1 MLFVSKSKMTSVK
14 QKIVMTKYKRKVRV
28 SELIK
33 RELGTFFQNFAIR
46 KNDKEYFYL
55 TVTEVDISEDLR
67 NAIVYFSPFS
77 PDNNLMDNYE
87 LVELIIKN
95 NKKIMQTLSRL
106 NLRYLP
112 KLNYKIDELLDQ
124 TSKLDKLFNSPKV
137 IQDLKK
143 H

>member
-1 MLFVSKSKMTSVK
+1 MP
-14 QKIVMTKYKRKVRV
+14 KYKRKVRV

-67 NAIVYFSPFS
+67 NGIVYFSPFS
-77 PDNNLMDNYE
+77 PDNNLIDNYD
-87 LVELIIKN
+87 LVGLIKKN
-95 NKKIMQTLSRL
+95 NKKIKQNLSKL

-112 KLNYKIDELLDQ
+112 KLNYRIDELLDQ
-124 TSKLDKLFNSPKV
+124 TSKLEKLFNSPKV
-137 IQDLKK
+137 IQDIKK

>member
-1 MLFVSKSKMTSVK
+1 MP
-14 QKIVMTKYKRKVRV
+14 KYKRKVRV

-67 NAIVYFSPFS
+67 NGIVYFSPFS
-77 PDNNLMDNYE
+77 PDNNLIDNYD
-87 LVELIIKN
+87 LVELIKKN
-95 NKKIMQTLSRL
+95 NKKIKQNLSKL

-112 KLNYKIDELLDQ
+112 KLNYRIDELLDQ
-124 TSKLDKLFNSPKV
+124 TSKLEKLFNSPKV
-137 IQDLKK
+137 IQDIKK

>member
-1 MLFVSKSKMTSVK
+1 
-14 QKIVMTKYKRKVRV
+14 MTKYKRKVRV

-77 PDNNLMDNYE
+77 PDNNSMDNYE
-87 LVELIIKN
+87 LVELINKN

-112 KLNYKIDELLDQ
+112 KLNYKIDKLLDQ
-124 TSKLDKLFNSPKV
+124 TSRLDKLFNSPKV